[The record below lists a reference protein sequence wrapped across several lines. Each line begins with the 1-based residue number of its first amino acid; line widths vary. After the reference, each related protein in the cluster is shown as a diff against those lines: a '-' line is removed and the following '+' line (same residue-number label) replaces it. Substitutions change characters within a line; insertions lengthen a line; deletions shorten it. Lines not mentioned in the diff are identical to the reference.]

1 MFENTSRPGR
11 DIRAEFG
18 DLLSGTRRRL
28 GRAILSGSGFT
39 TAVVFCGIAMAGSG
53 PSQAANLQA
62 LEANS
67 GQCGTQGV
75 CFVPDGFTFFDSTY
89 DAASDTVTGIGSFSS
104 SAPASGTQ
112 AVYITAGDGLT
123 VIDILN
129 LTFTNS
135 GGTTENVTASWQASN
150 GADLGAVPFGGT
162 SIIGNGNLQ
171 DLTTLLSGQGGFPL
185 DIAVQARDV
194 PVPAPEPISIALLG
208 AGLVGLGVIRRRR
221 QG

>member
-123 VIDILN
+123 VI
-129 LTFTNS
+129 
-135 GGTTENVTASWQASN
+135 
-150 GADLGAVPFGGT
+150 
-162 SIIGNGNLQ
+162 
-171 DLTTLLSGQGGFPL
+171 
-185 DIAVQARDV
+185 
-194 PVPAPEPISIALLG
+194 
-208 AGLVGLGVIRRRR
+208 
-221 QG
+221 

>member
-1 MFENTSRPGR
+1 
-11 DIRAEFG
+11 
-18 DLLSGTRRRL
+18 
-28 GRAILSGSGFT
+28 
-39 TAVVFCGIAMAGSG
+39 
-53 PSQAANLQA
+53 
-62 LEANS
+62 
-67 GQCGTQGV
+67 
-75 CFVPDGFTFFDSTY
+75 
-89 DAASDTVTGIGSFSS
+89 
-104 SAPASGTQ
+104 
-112 AVYITAGDGLT
+112 
-123 VIDILN
+123 

-150 GADLGAVPFGGT
+150 GADLGAVSFGGT

>member
-1 MFENTSRPGR
+1 
-11 DIRAEFG
+11 
-18 DLLSGTRRRL
+18 
-28 GRAILSGSGFT
+28 
-39 TAVVFCGIAMAGSG
+39 VVFCGIAMAGSG

>member
-1 MFENTSRPGR
+1 
-11 DIRAEFG
+11 
-18 DLLSGTRRRL
+18 L
-28 GRAILSGSGFT
+28 T
-39 TAVVFCGIAMAGSG
+39 TALVFCGIAMAGSG

-75 CFVPDGFTFFDSTY
+75 CFVPDGFTFFDSSYNAVT
-89 DAASDTVTGIGSFSS
+89 DTVTGIGAFSS
-104 SAPASGTQ
+104 PGPSGSQT
-112 AVYITAGDGLT
+112 VYITAGDGLT
-123 VIDILN
+123 VIDILKM
-129 LTFTNS
+129 TFTNS
-135 GGTTENVTASWQASN
+135 GGTTENVIASWQASN
-150 GADLGAVPFGGT
+150 GADLGAVPLGGT

-208 AGLVGLGVIRRRR
+208 AGLAGLGVIRRRR